1 VFVVLEG
8 PEGAGKSTQ
17 IALLASRL
25 ADMGREHVLTREP
38 GGTRAGDAI
47 RRVLLDPAQRI
58 EPLAEFLLY
67 SASRAQL
74 VGEVIA
80 PALQAGSDVISDRFT
95 GASVAYQGHGR
106 GLDLDLIDLL
116 NTRVSQGLTPDLTVL
131 LDIDP
136 AAGLQ
141 RAAARSQH
149 DRLEAESFE
158 FHERVRAGF
167 VLQAH
172 TRPDWLLVNGA
183 ADEATVASLIW
194 AAVEP
199 LLALRDDQVS
209 R

>member
-1 VFVVLEG
+1 
-8 PEGAGKSTQ
+8 
-17 IALLASRL
+17 
-25 ADMGREHVLTREP
+25 
-38 GGTRAGDAI
+38 
-47 RRVLLDPAQRI
+47 
-58 EPLAEFLLY
+58 
-67 SASRAQL
+67 
-74 VGEVIA
+74 
-80 PALQAGSDVISDRFT
+80 
-95 GASVAYQGHGR
+95 
-106 GLDLDLIDLL
+106 DLL

-183 ADEATVASLIW
+183 ADEAAVASLIW